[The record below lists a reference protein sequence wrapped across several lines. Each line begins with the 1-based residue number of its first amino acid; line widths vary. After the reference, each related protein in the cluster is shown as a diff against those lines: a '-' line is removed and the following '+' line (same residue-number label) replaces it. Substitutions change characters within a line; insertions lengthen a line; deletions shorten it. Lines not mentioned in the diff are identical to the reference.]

1 MAAIFGLFLFAISL
15 IIISANMMVW
25 IMSFFYE
32 THKDYDDND
41 KYVNPYR
48 LVPRQEAE
56 SYKRYERREY
66 QDSLKNRRKCK

>member
-1 MAAIFGLFLFAISL
+1 MA
-15 IIISANMMVW
+15 W

-32 THKDYDDND
+32 TRKDYDDM
-41 KYVNPYR
+41 YVNPYR

-66 QDSLKNRRKCK
+66 QDSLKNRRKSK

>member
-1 MAAIFGLFLFAISL
+1 MAAIFGLFLFSISL
-15 IIISANMMVW
+15 IIIAANMLVW

-32 THKDYDDND
+32 TTRKDYDD

>member
-1 MAAIFGLFLFAISL
+1 MAALGVFLFPIFL
-15 IIISANMMVW
+15 IILSANMMVW
-25 IMSFFYE
+25 IVSLFYE

-56 SYKRYERREY
+56 SYKRYERQVY

>member
-1 MAAIFGLFLFAISL
+1 MAALGVFIFPIFL
-15 IIISANMMVW
+15 IILSANMMVW
-25 IMSFFYE
+25 IMSLFYE

-56 SYKRYERREY
+56 SYKRYERQVY

>member
-15 IIISANMMVW
+15 IIISANVMAW

-32 THKDYDDND
+32 TRKDYDDM
-41 KYVNPYR
+41 YVNPYR

-66 QDSLKNRRKCK
+66 QDSLKNRRKSK

>member
-15 IIISANMMVW
+15 IIFAANIMVW
-25 IMSFFYE
+25 FMSFFYE
-32 THKDYDDND
+32 TTRKDDDDN
-41 KYVNPYR
+41 YVNPYR